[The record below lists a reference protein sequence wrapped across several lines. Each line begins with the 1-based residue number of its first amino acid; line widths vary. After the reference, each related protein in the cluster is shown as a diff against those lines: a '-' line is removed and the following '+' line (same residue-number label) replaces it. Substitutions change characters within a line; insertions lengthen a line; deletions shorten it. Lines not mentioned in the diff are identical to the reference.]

1 MFAALKNGQTEIDA
15 IVWDFKDK
23 DQGNDLALYLG
34 LLLNRTQRR
43 NWGEIWHLYQVLEL
57 QSSITLGTLEYL
69 LQLESGDAI
78 KLKDVMLCDYDEVK
92 QALLSGE
99 KNLDGAYKIAKNE
112 GNRAVTDEDFV
123 KSAKNEIKQL
133 KELGEF
139 AKNKPEKLI
148 ELAEKISYASSILP
162 EMVNEQTI
170 LDYLTEHNIEKN
182 IGTCMKALKTKFGA
196 RLDGKVAQMVVK
208 HYIG

>member
-1 MFAALKNGQTEIDA
+1 MIEEKVRQNIKEAMVDKNEAAKLT
-15 IVWDFKDK
+15 FK
-23 DQGNDLALYLG
+23 
-34 LLLNRTQRR
+34 
-43 NWGEIWHLYQVLEL
+43 
-57 QSSITLGTLEYL
+57 SI
-69 LQLESGDAI
+69 
-78 KLKDVMLCDYDEVK
+78 
-92 QALLSGE
+92 
-99 KNLDGAYKIAKNE
+99 LDGAYKIAKSE

-139 AKNKPEKLI
+139 AKDKPEKLI

-162 EMVNEQTI
+162 EMINEQTI

-182 IGTCMKALKTKFGA
+182 IGTCMKALKTQFGA
-196 RLDGKVAQMVVK
+196 RFDGKVAQMVVK